1 MKQLT
6 VLSLTA
12 LLTAWTAL
20 RPSAGVTTASA
31 SAAAT
36 APMAALF
43 FRTAMGREAR
53 PAFAAAL
60 PRAEGGHGA
69 GLAFAPARL
78 WVAAARGRRTELTAA
93 PMSGITAPITWRLWV
108 PWRLLWRHRRCDPR
122 LFGLR
127 RDRSGRSRLCDD
139 RCCEHVAVATTIDRR
154 REWRRVSGALHT
166 VYREGNQLTGAAVAG
181 KG

>member
-6 VLSLTA
+6 VLSTTA

-20 RPSAGVTTASA
+20 RPSAGVTTAA
-31 SAAAT
+31 DSAAAT
-36 APMAALF
+36 APMAAP

-78 WVAAARGRRTELTAA
+78 RVAAGRGRRTELTAA
-93 PMSGITAPITWRLWV
+93 PRRYHGAYYGGAYGYHGGYYGGTAVVTPAYSGW
-108 PWRLLWRHRRCDPR
+108 
-122 LFGLR
+122 G
-127 RDRSGRSRLCDD
+127 
-139 RCCEHVAVATTIDRR
+139 AT
-154 REWRRVSGALHT
+154 GA
-166 VYREGNQLTGAAVAG
+166 GAAVGATTVAANTSPSQPQLIDG
-181 KG
+181 ASGAEYLEHSILCIERVIS